1 MHVLRKVKPRQKR
14 WTRAE
19 YYRMADAG
27 LFREQRVELIEGEI
41 FQMPAMKTPHAAA
54 LELGR
59 VALERAFGR
68 GHWIRVQL
76 PLHLGPRSEP
86 EPDIA
91 VVAGGVRDFSDHPSN
106 ALVVVEVSDAT
117 LSYDRRR
124 KGSLYAKAGISDY
137 WIVNLN
143 RGQLEV
149 YRQPIPDPSR
159 RYGFGYSSVNLFGST
174 DSASLLAAP
183 QARIQVADLLP

>member
-1 MHVLRKVKPRQKR
+1 MLVARKIKPRKKR

-19 YYRMADAG
+19 YYRMGDAG

-41 FQMPAMKTPHAAA
+41 FQMPPMKTPHAAG

-76 PLHLGPRSEP
+76 PLHFGPRSEP
-86 EPDIA
+86 QPDLA
-91 VVAGGVRDFSDHPSN
+91 VVAGGVRDFTDHPTS
-106 ALVVVEVSDAT
+106 ALIVVEVSEAT

-124 KGSLYAKAGISDY
+124 KGSLYAKAGIADY

-159 RYGFGYSSVNLFGST
+159 QYGYGYSSVTVFKST
-174 DSASLLAAP
+174 DAATPLATSTA
-183 QARIQVADLLP
+183 AIKVADLLP